1 MRQEHPLW
9 SPGTR
14 RSGLP
19 EGALYGFLRCAQ
31 LRSREKR
38 SHRLLAGRFRR
49 MRNANSRMSAAA
61 RDRRRDGMS
70 CRASMAALRKAPTT
84 SSAGAL
90 KDAGAARVVPA
101 QIPAK
106 HQIAFTS
113 GQSRAR
119 PSCKPSASWFLLAH
133 GAENLPGLFRA
144 PRASA
149 LEDLERQAMDRVG
162 KSTPMSNGP
171 AATPY

>member
-1 MRQEHPLW
+1 MPLN
-9 SPGTR
+9 TKR
-14 RSGLP
+14 RFLISLQLGNQFILL
-19 EGALYGFLRCAQ
+19 GAANLRLAQ
-31 LRSREKR
+31 RHVWRK
-38 SHRLLAGRFRR
+38 
-49 MRNANSRMSAAA
+49 AA
-61 RDRRRDGMS
+61 R
-70 CRASMAALRKAPTT
+70 L
-84 SSAGAL
+84 SSVAE
-90 KDAGAARVVPA
+90 
-101 QIPAK
+101 